1 MSLIEV
7 SSKYSTPNFNQILPQ
22 TSNSFYKRNQIDLK
36 PGKYVRIHN
45 PQYNDD
51 FAQVVD
57 TNINTKKVLL
67 KLIPRI
73 NYRDLLSFNLK
84 KQSALIQIIEPDE
97 IIPLNFFEPN
107 AFPSEYKKDKVKI
120 SWVKNGYVEAINWDG
135 EKYIGK
141 FLYKHFFFSEVSLN
155 VSNITKKIIHLFESN
170 MTDFEKENDEFVKN
184 TKSFELKENE
194 YIESEPPSDD
204 YDALSSDSDST
215 IWDNKINENNSPL
228 IDHSMANNYGF
239 NYMNRIKQNMA
250 LNGMA
255 VNQPIQNTMNQSGLN
270 QMSLFHFKIGQNQNT
285 KSLPNMNLIQGNQK
299 PPMYQNPINAQAQFM
314 NQTNMNM
321 MNRSQLNPN
330 TPHQFMNQ
338 TNQVNP
344 QNQVKANMPFMNSN
358 NFNPQAQFMNKV
370 NKSNMNQMSKMNP
383 SNTQA
388 QFMNKVNTGSMNQMS
403 KMNPSNTQAQFM
415 NKINTGSMNQM
426 SKMNANNT
434 QAQFMN
440 KINTG
445 SMNQMSKMNANNT
458 QAQFMNKMNA
468 NNMSAQLMNKMNQGK
483 MNQMSQNV
491 ANMNLMNRM
500 NPSASM
506 SIQFM
511 NAMNRMNQ
519 SQNQP
524 KPNMLPMNNINSNK
538 PSQSMTKLGQMNPI
552 QLKPNMPTNANAQFM
567 AKLSQ
572 MKANAQLV
580 NQNTT
585 GQPPPQAA
593 QASSARPASSSQ
605 AKKQVDIDKFF
616 ASNPA
621 TTKGKE
627 IQSKP
632 IENSEKLPEAIMH
645 AKPPSNDESRE
656 RFQAAFKLHE
666 TKEELKLKQQQQQQQ
681 QQQNKESGAKLI
693 FNVDHLYSSLSGPH
707 FAGSNV
713 VNHSNLKGPKI
724 LSKNQNSNSSETQT
738 IRGPKVIPKEP
749 AETSKTVKG
758 PKIQLRRPRE
768 LGQNIQSMKN
778 LPVGKKTHDDL
789 SDHYHLY
796 NIENNDNIDSEPP
809 SEAEEDDRTNYLD
822 NVASNHLIV

>member
-358 NFNPQAQFMNKV
+358 NFNTQAQFMNKV
-370 NKSNMNQMSKMNP
+370 NKSTMNQMSKMNP

-388 QFMNKVNTGSMNQMS
+388 QFMS
-403 KMNPSNTQAQFM
+403 
-415 NKINTGSMNQM
+415 
-426 SKMNANNT
+426 
-434 QAQFMN
+434 
-440 KINTG
+440 
-445 SMNQMSKMNANNT
+445 
-458 QAQFMNKMNA
+458 KMNA
-468 NNMSAQLMNKMNQGK
+468 NNMSAQLISKMNQGK

-538 PSQSMTKLGQMNPI
+538 PSQSMAKLGQMNPI

-572 MKANAQLV
+572 MKAKAQLV

-585 GQPPPQAA
+585 GQPQPQAA
-593 QASSARPASSSQ
+593 QASSARPASSSP

-666 TKEELKLKQQQQQQQ
+666 TKEELKLKQQQQQQHQ

-693 FNVDHLYSSLSGPH
+693 FNVDHLYSSLYGPH

>member
-358 NFNPQAQFMNKV
+358 NFNTQAQFMNKV
-370 NKSNMNQMSKMNP
+370 NKSTMNQMSKMNP

-388 QFMNKVNTGSMNQMS
+388 QFMS
-403 KMNPSNTQAQFM
+403 
-415 NKINTGSMNQM
+415 
-426 SKMNANNT
+426 
-434 QAQFMN
+434 
-440 KINTG
+440 
-445 SMNQMSKMNANNT
+445 
-458 QAQFMNKMNA
+458 KMNA
-468 NNMSAQLMNKMNQGK
+468 NNMSAQLISKMNQGK

-538 PSQSMTKLGQMNPI
+538 PSQSMAKLGQMNPI

-572 MKANAQLV
+572 MKAKAQLV

-585 GQPPPQAA
+585 GQPQPQAA
-593 QASSARPASSSQ
+593 QASSARPASSSP

-666 TKEELKLKQQQQQQQ
+666 TKEELKLKQQQHQQQQ

-693 FNVDHLYSSLSGPH
+693 FNVDHLYSSLYGPH

>member
-358 NFNPQAQFMNKV
+358 NFNTQAQFMNKV
-370 NKSNMNQMSKMNP
+370 NKSTMNQMSKMNP

-388 QFMNKVNTGSMNQMS
+388 QFMS
-403 KMNPSNTQAQFM
+403 
-415 NKINTGSMNQM
+415 
-426 SKMNANNT
+426 
-434 QAQFMN
+434 
-440 KINTG
+440 
-445 SMNQMSKMNANNT
+445 
-458 QAQFMNKMNA
+458 KMNA
-468 NNMSAQLMNKMNQGK
+468 NNMSAQLISKMNQGK

-538 PSQSMTKLGQMNPI
+538 PSQSMAKLGQMNPI

-572 MKANAQLV
+572 MKAKAQLV

-585 GQPPPQAA
+585 GQPQPQAA
-593 QASSARPASSSQ
+593 QASSARPASSSP

-681 QQQNKESGAKLI
+681 QQQQNKESGAKLI
-693 FNVDHLYSSLSGPH
+693 FNVDHLYSSLYGPH